1 MADAEIIIELEGIPE
16 DGGDVRLV
24 EFIEELSA
32 IRGALRLTERL
43 VIQSDAQSVDYKIV
57 NLSHSSPAKV
67 TIGITSREPAY
78 RDTPRKISRRFT
90 SSLRMVRQGHRYASR
105 LDPRTLEAFESITA
119 PTKKHVAQ
127 ITVTGEKSQTV
138 RIDQQFQR
146 SLARL
151 LEGDESER
159 DEIIGRVERVD
170 IHNKNQFD
178 VYPIIGSTR
187 IRCTAPSRLQKNIL
201 AAIGRTVAVDGWA
214 LYRKDSP
221 FPYAMKVEDISLPM
235 DRDED
240 LPRMEDLHGMAPN
253 STEGKS
259 GEDFIRELRDANW

>member
-1 MADAEIIIELEGIPE
+1 MADAFITIQLEGIPE
-16 DGGDVRLV
+16 DGGDVRLG
-24 EFIEELSA
+24 EFIEELGA
-32 IRGALRLTERL
+32 IRTALRLTERL
-43 VIQSDAQSVDYKIV
+43 LIQSDTQSVDYKIV

-67 TIGITSREPAY
+67 TIGITSREPVY

-90 SSLRMVRQGHRYASR
+90 SALQMVRRGHRYASR
-105 LDPRTLEAFESITA
+105 LDPRTLEAFQSITA
-119 PTKKHVAQ
+119 PTKKHVSQ
-127 ITVTGEKSQTV
+127 ITVTGERNQSV
-138 RIDQQFQR
+138 RIDQQFER

-178 VYPIIGSTR
+178 IYPVIGSSR
-187 IRCTAPSRLQKNIL
+187 IRCSAPNRLQKEIR

-221 FPYAMKVEDISLPM
+221 FPYAMKVEDIGPPLEE
-235 DRDED
+235 DED
-240 LPRMEDLHGMAPN
+240 LPKMEDLRGIAPDA
-253 STEGKS
+253 TDGKKP
-259 GEDFIRELRDANW
+259 EDFIRELRDASW